1 MANENF
7 RDLLIR
13 TLVLSDD
20 SIADLDVTTGYKR
33 QVWDTLNQSTHRF
46 LRQPENQWIIMP
58 GLRGVG
64 KTTLLAQ
71 LYKHPA
77 LPDDRVKK
85 FYLSLEKLSLMGA
98 SMNDLVEALQ
108 HLRRSEPDKLFLI
121 CLDEV
126 HFDPLWSIGCKII
139 FDQLPKSLLVCTGS
153 SALSLRLN
161 PDSARR
167 ATIIRVPPL
176 SLTEFIAIRQAHRGA
191 GQPTKPDPDLASR
204 LRRAILDEHGAV
216 KTYTEIIAC
225 SNQVKS
231 YYRDLKEKS
240 PWIPNKDL
248 RQFIDQTISDYI
260 NNYGSL
266 PIGCRVKDEQLDLQL
281 DAEPP
286 DYDENLG
293 KIRESILQTINES
306 VVGDSFRLLSAP
318 NDNPRVGFQLQ
329 ASTISLLPKLVR
341 TLANKGQISL
351 AKTAKELGDTH
362 QKTLS
367 MMLRVLT
374 LSEIIIEIAP
384 RGTSI
389 AKSSKTPKYLFA
401 APAIRRALVPLSHH
415 RSPQTN
421 NEDANQLRGRLLEDT
436 TAMHLTHIFDESKK
450 NWVMEYDSRKGG
462 ADFILSPDGR
472 KENSLVLE
480 VGYRKNNSEQVRRTL
495 KDGGRSG
502 LVISSGIE
510 PRINSDENIAHMPL
524 EYFLL
529 A

>member
-1 MANENF
+1 
-7 RDLLIR
+7 
-13 TLVLSDD
+13 
-20 SIADLDVTTGYKR
+20 
-33 QVWDTLNQSTHRF
+33 
-46 LRQPENQWIIMP
+46 MP

-71 LYKHPA
+71 LYQHPA
-77 LPDDRVKK
+77 LPNDKVKK

-126 HFDPLWSIGCKII
+126 HFDPLWSVGCKVI
-139 FDQLPKSLLVCTGS
+139 FDQLPRSLLVCTGS

-167 ATIIRVPPL
+167 ATIMRVPPL
-176 SLTEFIAIRQAHRGA
+176 SLAEFIAIRQTRRGA
-191 GQPTKPDPDLASR
+191 GQPTGPESGLASK
-204 LRRAILDEHGAV
+204 LRQAMFNETGAV
-216 KTYTEIIAC
+216 RTYTEIIAC
-225 SNQVKS
+225 SNQVEG
-231 YYRDLKEKS
+231 YYRDLRDKS
-240 PWIPNKDL
+240 PWITNVDL
-248 RQFIDQTISDYI
+248 QRFIDQTVSDYV

-266 PIGCRVKDEQLDLQL
+266 PIGCQTEDEQLDLQL
-281 DAEPP
+281 NADPP
-286 DYDENLG
+286 GYDERLD
-293 KIRESILQTINES
+293 KIRERILQTIDES
-306 VVGDSFRLLSAP
+306 VVGDSFRLLSGP
-318 NDNPRVGFQLQ
+318 SDNPRLGFQLQ

-351 AKTAKELGDTH
+351 AKIAKELGDTH

-374 LSEIIIEIAP
+374 LGEIIIEVAP
-384 RGTSI
+384 RGSSL

-401 APAIRRALVPLSHH
+401 APAIRRALVPLRHH
-415 RSPQTN
+415 RSPQPG
-421 NEDANQLRGRLLEDT
+421 NEDASQLRGRLLEDA
-436 TAMHLTHIFDESKK
+436 TAMHLTHIFDQLKEA
-450 NWVMEYDSRKGG
+450 WVMEYDSRKGG
-462 ADFILSPDGR
+462 ADFILSPDGG
-472 KENSLVLE
+472 KKNSLVLE

-495 KDGGRSG
+495 KDGGRG
-502 LVISSGIE
+502 GIVVSSGIE
-510 PRINSDENIAHMPL
+510 PRIDSDGNVAYIPL